1 MTNLRSPEYI
11 NDYRKFYAGTLV
23 QYICNENG
31 FLKRNLTYTV
41 DSFIDNSDIIVYVR
55 GVGNVRGRLLIS
67 LNLPNGRK
75 SCYIPA
81 NNFKKV

>member
-1 MTNLRSPEYI
+1 MTNLRSIKYI
-11 NDYRKFYAGTLV
+11 NDYKKFYGGTLV
-23 QYICNENG
+23 QYIGNENG
-31 FLKRNLTYTV
+31 FLKRNVTYTV
-41 DSFIDNSDIIVYVR
+41 DSFIDNSDKTVYIR
-55 GVGNVRGRLLIS
+55 GVGNVRGRFLIS